1 LKIDLP
7 FYKRLALLAAPVIVQ
22 NFLQSFVNILDT
34 IMVGR
39 LGSVSIAAAGLGN
52 QVFFLL
58 MSVLFGISSGGSIF
72 FAQYWGKKDFAG
84 IHKTIGISLVI
95 AVFASLV
102 FMIGALVIPK
112 TIIGWF
118 SNDPEVIRAGGVYL
132 RAIALSYPMLAVS
145 FVFSFSL
152 RSTEQARIPMF
163 ATACALVINAA
174 FNYLLIFGVTH
185 NGTQIIPALGIQG
198 AGYATVLSRFVESAL
213 LVLIIRAK
221 KLAVAAKRIRDYF
234 SFDGYMIPR
243 YAKITAPVI
252 ANETLWGLGITMQ
265 NSVLAHAGTLALA
278 SFNIAGTVGQI
289 TWVFF
294 MGLGNATAVTVG
306 KRIGAGDE
314 AGARLTAKRCAVF
327 MPLCACVIGS
337 LLFPLSLA
345 LRFLFNVEP
354 VVIAE
359 ARRMLLLLLCAYPLR
374 AFNLC
379 ALIGI
384 MRAGGDTIYCMVCD
398 VLFLWT
404 VAIPAGAVLA
414 FVVRADPWIIF
425 AGLEIEDVLKTIV
438 CLPRLKSG
446 KWLRN
451 VTV

>member
-1 LKIDLP
+1 
-7 FYKRLALLAAPVIVQ
+7 
-22 NFLQSFVNILDT
+22 
-34 IMVGR
+34 
-39 LGSVSIAAAGLGN
+39 
-52 QVFFLL
+52 
-58 MSVLFGISSGGSIF
+58 
-72 FAQYWGKKDFAG
+72 
-84 IHKTIGISLVI
+84 
-95 AVFASLV
+95 
-102 FMIGALVIPK
+102 
-112 TIIGWF
+112 
-118 SNDPEVIRAGGVYL
+118 
-132 RAIALSYPMLAVS
+132 MLAVS

-185 NGTQIIPALGIQG
+185 NGARIIPALGIQG
-198 AGYATVLSRFVESAL
+198 AGFATVLSRFIETAL

-221 KLAVAAKRIRDYF
+221 KLAVAAKKITDYF
-234 SFDGYMIPR
+234 SFGKFMIPR
-243 YAKITAPVI
+243 YAKIAAPVI
-252 ANETLWGLGITMQ
+252 VNETLWGLGITAQ

-314 AGARLTAKRCAVF
+314 AGARQTAGRCAVF

-337 LLFPLSLA
+337 LLLPLSQT
-345 LRFLFNVEP
+345 LRFFFNVEP
-354 VVIAE
+354 IVITE
-359 ARRMLLLLLCAYPLR
+359 ARRMLLLLLCVYPLR

-379 ALIGI
+379 VLIGV

-398 VLFLWT
+398 VLFLWA

-414 FVVRADPWIIF
+414 FVVRADPWVIF
-425 AGLEIEDVLKTIV
+425 AGLEIEDILKTIV